1 MIDFLTILK
10 IALKALWVNKMRSV
24 LTSLGII
31 IGVAAVIVMLA
42 VGEGSKKRISDQ
54 MSSMGSNLL
63 MIRSG
68 SVTSGGA
75 RAGHGAQPT
84 LTLKDSEAI
93 AKNAQY
99 VAQVAPSVD
108 TTGQIV
114 YGNQNW
120 STRITG
126 TTPALFYIRSW
137 EVDNGGLFS
146 DDEVRQGAS
155 VAILG
160 ETVVENLFGVTDPIG
175 KTVRIKNVPFKV
187 VGVLKSL
194 GQNAMGTD
202 QDDTVIVP
210 VTTAMKRLSGSQ
222 FQGTVN
228 SIMVQALSTD
238 DLANAEEEITLLL
251 RQRHNITGKKQDDFI
266 IRNLTQMMESAMEA
280 NQTFS
285 LLLAAIASIS
295 LLVGGIGI
303 MNIMLV
309 SVTERTREIG
319 IRMAIGAKMWDI
331 RLQFLVEALVLSLTG
346 GLLGI
351 MFGLSVALFIK
362 NFTPDFLPINITI
375 MPMVISFAF
384 SGLVGIFFG
393 FYPAYKASMLNP
405 IDALRFE

>member
-1 MIDFLTILK
+1 MIDIFTIFK
-10 IALKALWVNKMRSV
+10 IAVKAIWTNKLRSV

-42 VGEGSKKRISDQ
+42 VGEGAKKKISDQ

-68 SVTSGGA
+68 SVTSSGA
-75 RAGHGAQPT
+75 RTGHGSKPT
-84 LTLKDSEAI
+84 LTLNDAYAI
-93 AKNAQY
+93 EKNSLH
-99 VAQVAPSVD
+99 VNQVAASVNG
-108 TTGQIV
+108 TGQIV

-120 STRITG
+120 ATQVQG
-126 TTPALFYIRSW
+126 TTPSLFYIRSW
-137 EVDNGGLFS
+137 EVDNGSLFT
-146 DDEVRQGAS
+146 DEDVRQAAN

-160 ETVVENLFGVTDPIG
+160 ETVVENLFGVVDPVG
-175 KTVRIKNVPFKV
+175 KNVRINNMPFKV
-187 VGVLKSL
+187 VGVLKSM
-194 GQNAMGTD
+194 GQSAFGTD

-210 VTTAMKRLSGSQ
+210 VSTASKKLFGSQ
-222 FQGTVN
+222 FPGTVN
-228 SIMVQALSTD
+228 NIMVQANSTEE
-238 DLANAEEEITLLL
+238 LAAAEEEITVLL
-251 RQRHNITGKKQDDFI
+251 RQRHNITGKKEDDFI

-280 NQTFS
+280 SQTFS
-285 LLLAAIASIS
+285 VLLAAIASIS

-319 IRMAIGAKMWDI
+319 IRMAIGAKAWDI

-351 MFGLSVALFIK
+351 ALGISVALGIK
-362 NFTPDFLPINITI
+362 AFAPDFLPIGITVF
-375 MPMVISFAF
+375 PMIISFVF
-384 SGLVGIFFG
+384 SGLVGISFG
-393 FYPAYKASMLNP
+393 FFPAYKASKLNP